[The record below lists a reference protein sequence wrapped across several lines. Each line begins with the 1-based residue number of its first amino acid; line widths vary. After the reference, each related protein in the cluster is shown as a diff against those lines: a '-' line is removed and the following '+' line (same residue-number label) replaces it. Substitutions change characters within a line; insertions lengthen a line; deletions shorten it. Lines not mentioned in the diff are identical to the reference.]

1 MRIRGEN
8 SGSSETRKTR
18 GRRRGRGKT
27 RGDAGRKDKGRTKER
42 RLALMHHRGTR
53 WRWEGGR
60 GEKERESER
69 RRGGERRGS
78 SYLSYFRA
86 PWRREDTE
94 SFPTRVDFI
103 FSLPCL
109 VPFPPSQWTRHVLL
123 PPEALGS
130 PDAIF
135 TEKCRGNVKTF
146 FFSEKLWLIQVYI
159 LIILCENLAIL
170 FACIFAY

>member
-18 GRRRGRGKT
+18 GRRRRRGKT

-60 GEKERESER
+60 GEKERERER
-69 RRGGERRGS
+69 RRGRERRGS

-86 PWRREDTE
+86 PWRRGDTE

-103 FSLPCL
+103 FSPPCL
-109 VPFPPSQWTRHVLL
+109 GLFPPPLLNGPATSSCPLRRSVPRTRSSRKNAGETSKL
-123 PPEALGS
+123 
-130 PDAIF
+130 
-135 TEKCRGNVKTF
+135 
-146 FFSEKLWLIQVYI
+146 FFSERNYD
-159 LIILCENLAIL
+159 
-170 FACIFAY
+170 